1 MKSTWKKLLAL
12 ACIACMVMAQ
22 LAACAPTAAP
32 AEETAQATTEPA
44 AEATAAEPAAEDVYA
59 ISGTVS
65 IAYPEGEVAEIQP
78 VLDAFRAQ
86 YPNVTVEEVPFAGS
100 TGGAFNE
107 FLTQRAAAN
116 DMPDVMWLDWNDFAP
131 EVASGFVMPLN
142 DLMAGDPDAEYVPAG
157 MTDPYT
163 YNGKLYALPCQMNA
177 MGITINLDMLEA
189 LNLDKPSYDWT
200 FAEFEDLLKKA
211 ISADS
216 VGAATLEDLDQV
228 YSAQAAGYMYP
239 AYDAANQTFD
249 FTNMWVPAMNKLAEL
264 RAIPGLEAWSMR
276 FPKNEDG
283 TTSMDSEYVAKFGE
297 AGKDDNH
304 YTFKNGMA
312 LLCTNATWNDN
323 WMRSECKVTWDY
335 WPYPRMDESTPVY
348 TPIHVDCAYLTS
360 TCAEPEVAF
369 QLLKWLTY
377 GVEGNLQRLD
387 IFAARGDAQAA
398 GDDTKLLKT
407 WFIPCT
413 QNPEVLAKFEENPH
427 LTEGFKALYR
437 STANSIRGDLNK
449 ILPGY
454 SAIFTDE
461 VNALITSVRNGEAS
475 AADVG
480 PQIDALV
487 NPALAE
493 QLAAFY
499 EKVK

>member
-1 MKSTWKKLLAL
+1 
-12 ACIACMVMAQ
+12 
-22 LAACAPTAAP
+22 
-32 AEETAQATTEPA
+32 
-44 AEATAAEPAAEDVYA
+44 
-59 ISGTVS
+59 
-65 IAYPEGEVAEIQP
+65 
-78 VLDAFRAQ
+78 
-86 YPNVTVEEVPFAGS
+86 
-100 TGGAFNE
+100 
-107 FLTQRAAAN
+107 
-116 DMPDVMWLDWNDFAP
+116 
-131 EVASGFVMPLN
+131 
-142 DLMAGDPDAEYVPAG
+142 
-157 MTDPYT
+157 
-163 YNGKLYALPCQMNA
+163 
-177 MGITINLDMLEA
+177 
-189 LNLDKPSYDWT
+189 
-200 FAEFEDLLKKA
+200 
-211 ISADS
+211 
-216 VGAATLEDLDQV
+216 
-228 YSAQAAGYMYP
+228 
-239 AYDAANQTFD
+239 
-249 FTNMWVPAMNKLAEL
+249 MNKLTEL

-283 TTSMDSEYVAKFGE
+283 TTSLDSDYVAKFGE

-323 WMRSECKVTWDY
+323 WMRSECKVNWDY
-335 WPYPRMDESTPVY
+335 WPYPRMDENTPVY

-360 TCAEPEVAF
+360 TCAEPQVAF

-398 GDDTKLLKT
+398 EGDTKLLKT

-413 QNPEVLAKFEENPH
+413 QNPDVLAKFEENPH

-461 VNALITSVRNGEAS
+461 VNALINSVRNGEAS

-480 PQIDALV
+480 PQIDALSTPRCRLLARSRESAV
-487 NPALAE
+487 SLLAQRIGSNNTDGRLRRPPAAPEGGNNRDGNDEETDLAV
-493 QLAAFY
+493 AAALLSVCILRCAADGFC
-499 EKVK
+499 VTAT